1 MLTADLVRWRS
12 TKEDQLVLRQIA
24 PKRRNA
30 AKALASELIAAAAGH
45 VGQSREDLKA
55 AWGLI
60 PIAAPDRKVFEG
72 LKKLVQDRCD
82 FASEKTLDP
91 PALRAEVF
99 GAASLARA
107 GDDVFDRD
115 IIIAQVA
122 ATHGVEPDVIEAS
135 LFADLKQAQ
144 TLTAFDPIEPE
155 ALLDGYALAQ
165 EQAVLLRAIRIQVR
179 VSQGDVGAYRHFFRA
194 LKFRQLLHRI
204 EPLPDGDGYLI
215 EIDGPHSLFRSST
228 RYGQRLALLVPAIRA
243 CPKWAVRAQ
252 LLWGKEKR
260 RLWFSMEGQAA
271 GTVEASR
278 LPDDVA
284 ELVDRFKELQQ
295 KASKCA
301 WRVRRSTRILN
312 LPGVG
317 VCVPDLVFVHDTGI
331 NVYLEVMGFW
341 SRAAV
346 WQRIELVQQG
356 LSDQIVFA
364 VSARLRV
371 SEAVLGDDLPGQL
384 YVYKQK
390 MNANRVLDRLN
401 ALV

>member
-12 TKEDQLVLRQIA
+12 TKEDELVLRQIA

-30 AKALASELIAAAAGH
+30 AKGLAAELIAAAARH
-45 VGQSREDLKA
+45 VGESREDLKA
-55 AWGLI
+55 AWACI
-60 PIAAPDRKVFEG
+60 TVASPDRKVFEG
-72 LKKLVQDRCD
+72 LKKLVRDRCE
-82 FASEKTLDP
+82 FASEETLDP

-99 GAASLARA
+99 GAASAARA
-107 GDDVFDRD
+107 GEGAFDRD
-115 IIIAQVA
+115 AVIAAVA
-122 ATHGVEPDVIEAS
+122 EAHGVEPAVIESS

-144 TLTAFDPIEPE
+144 TLTAFEPIEAE
-155 ALLDGYALAQ
+155 ALLDAYALAQ
-165 EQAVLLRAIRIQVR
+165 EQAVLLRATRIQVR
-179 VSQGDVGAYRHFFRA
+179 ISEGDVGAYRHFFRA

-204 EPLPDGDGYLI
+204 EPLPGGDGYLI

-252 LLWGKEKR
+252 LLWGKDKR
-260 RLWFSMEGQAA
+260 RLWFAMQGESGGATQP
-271 GTVEASR
+271 SR

-284 ELVDRFKELQQ
+284 ELVERIRAV
-295 KASKCA
+295 ASP
-301 WRVRRSTRILN
+301 WRVRRSTRILH

-317 VCVPDLVFVHDTGI
+317 VCVPDLVFTHESGA

-346 WQRIELVQQG
+346 WKRVELVQQG

-364 VSARLRV
+364 VSSRLRV
-371 SEAVLGDDLPGQL
+371 SEAVLGDGLPGQL

-390 MNANRVLDRLN
+390 MNARRILERLD
-401 ALV
+401 ALL